1 MQSGGRE
8 GVAVSARVDAVTV
21 RGRYAN
27 MGGKE
32 KGLGLGRRSVRV
44 WR

>member
-1 MQSGGRE
+1 ME
-8 GVAVSARVDAVTV
+8 GVAVSARVDAVAV
-21 RGRYAN
+21 RSRYAN

-32 KGLGLGRRSVRV
+32 KGLGLRRSVRV

>member
-8 GVAVSARVDAVTV
+8 RVAVSARVDAVTV

-27 MGGKE
+27 MREKE
-32 KGLGLGRRSVRV
+32 KGLGLGMRRVRV